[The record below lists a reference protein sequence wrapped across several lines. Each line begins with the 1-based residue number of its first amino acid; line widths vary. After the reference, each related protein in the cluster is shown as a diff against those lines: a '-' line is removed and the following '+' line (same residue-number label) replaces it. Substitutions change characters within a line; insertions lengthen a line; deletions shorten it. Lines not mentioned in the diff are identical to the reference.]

1 MSEQKITFQAPVAGD
16 FSSPRQPVA
25 APPSNVQTVRS
36 RGGPQPGGGA
46 GQGISAQFVLH
57 VLRRWW
63 KIALPAGLVLAIVA
77 VATTYW
83 LFEPQYEAAALLEIH
98 EQPQYIAFEPK
109 EGALP
114 RGISARRWK
123 SSAADGS
130 LAAPSPTRRSNNCP
144 RSASLEDPIDW
155 LRKRVNVIAAND
167 SDLFEIKYASP
178 DPENAALVV
187 NEVTQQYLTAEEEE
201 ESKRSRDIIAAL
213 TEEMKSREQSVRTL
227 RTQVQTATQQVS
239 GKEPELAGQDPNS
252 SVKNPLGELQ
262 GRLVA
267 VQVERAMLS
276 ARIKA
281 SEEETLRGG
290 EEWRR
295 LRATRRRKWGRRRH
309 PGKRGKRLRCARAWC
324 ARPSQRTRR
333 SSSGNRNWRPCERRL
348 QVIEMRAR
356 GGKEDP
362 LYLKAQKEIAIFEQN
377 LEELK
382 RKLSG
387 PIRADVELSAA
398 EQRQRGTEL
407 WRSTGDMRNWRGFA
421 TRCGAMK
428 SPKKTCGRHIPAS

>member
-109 EGALP
+109 EGGASKGYFRTQMEIIRSRWILGRTVANEKIKQLP
-114 RGISARRWK
+114 EIRK
-123 SSAADGS
+123 
-130 LAAPSPTRRSNNCP
+130 PK
-144 RSASLEDPIDW
+144 DPIDW
-155 LRKRVNVIAAND
+155 LRKRVSVIAAND

-201 ESKRSRDIIAAL
+201 ESRRSRDIIAAL

-276 ARIKA
+276 ARIRA
-281 SEEETLRGG
+281 SEEETRAVEKNGEASGDTPTKAGAALPSG
-290 EEWRR
+290 EEREETA
-295 LRATRRRKWGRRRH
+295 LREGLVRKAVAENAEVKGRE
-309 PGKRGKRLRCARAWC
+309 
-324 ARPSQRTRR
+324 
-333 SSSGNRNWRPCERRL
+333 RNWRPCEPDC
-348 QVIEMRAR
+348 
-356 GGKEDP
+356 K
-362 LYLKAQKEIAIFEQN
+362 
-377 LEELK
+377 
-382 RKLSG
+382 
-387 PIRADVELSAA
+387 
-398 EQRQRGTEL
+398 
-407 WRSTGDMRNWRGFA
+407 
-421 TRCGAMK
+421 
-428 SPKKTCGRHIPAS
+428 